1 MGIETKLKTREFQS
15 LGSVSRSSSRGA
27 VFFYDL
33 TEIFDFV
40 VGQISHRFKS
50 VICQNAIILRRRDS
64 IGKV

>member
-1 MGIETKLKTREFQS
+1 MGIESKIKNEFQS
-15 LGSVSRSSSRGA
+15 LGSVSRSSSLGA

-40 VGQISHRFKS
+40 AGQILHRFKS